1 MITSVV
7 PKLPFIDKQATLDF
21 YVGQLAFKLT
31 ADHGDYMI
39 LHKGPVELHFFAY
52 PALEPDKSDF
62 MIYLRVDEDIEGLYE
77 QYKSMT
83 PALKR
88 LGRLETKPWGLK
100 EFPLIDPNGT
110 LLTFGQVV

>member
-1 MITSVV
+1 MITSAV

-21 YVGQLAFKLT
+21 YVGRLAFELT

-39 LHKGPVELHFFAY
+39 LFKGPVELHFFAY
-52 PALEPDKSDF
+52 LALDPRKSDF

-83 PALKR
+83 PPMTR
-88 LGRLETKPWGLK
+88 LGRLELKPWA
-100 EFPLIDPNGT
+100 
-110 LLTFGQVV
+110 